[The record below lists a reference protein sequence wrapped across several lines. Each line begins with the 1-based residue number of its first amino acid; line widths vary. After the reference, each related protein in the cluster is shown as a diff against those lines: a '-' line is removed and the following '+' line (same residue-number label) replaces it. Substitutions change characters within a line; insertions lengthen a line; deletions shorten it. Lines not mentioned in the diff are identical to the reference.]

1 MSSIKQYQINQIK
14 WRQKLKVKNTG
25 EANVTKIISKNKWN
39 AVIEAERKDTCTFS
53 VMSTVNTYEVFKVV
67 DTAGN
72 HSLLIFRINA
82 RTTEFHWDELKIK
95 LQCQ

>member
-1 MSSIKQYQINQIK
+1 M
-14 WRQKLKVKNTG
+14 
-25 EANVTKIISKNKWN
+25 
-39 AVIEAERKDTCTFS
+39 IEAERKDTCTFS

-82 RTTEFHWDELKIK
+82 RTTEFH
-95 LQCQ
+95 